1 MAYER
6 VILEL
11 QIGGRRWLIADT
23 AGELTDDGASKPVQ
37 PGLPSEI
44 PDAALDFLSAAEPLS
59 ILVEQLRLPG
69 LGALS
74 LDLPLTATLAA
85 LPTSTSTWQQRRPLL
100 TLTANTWTRAPG
112 EYLTADLTADTTPED
127 LATWPPP
134 SATMSPATWPLG
146 VGSTTRAS
154 DGSAYPVVFGAPGVY
169 TSSDGTS
176 LTARASPAYSIDPS
190 SAGNRILVVASDPV
204 QATTVTVVD
213 PSDGTTATGTIS
225 TSTDGLG
232 RRVAVATVPAA
243 HTILPLTDQ
252 TYRVI
257 WDAGAGLYSET
268 SRTATWTATEACL
281 YFLRRSGVRIDRP
294 RWRGLADDLDGF
306 ILAGATEKAVQPWS
320 YLLDAVLPLLP
331 ISLILGPDGWRPV
344 LFRHSWPAA
353 HARAHL
359 QVRPG
364 ELYEATQRET
374 TGQLTP
380 TIRLSWAY
388 DADAD
393 AFRETLSCVG
403 DPAERGTGVQTSAYT
418 LAAYSRWLATQA
430 SNTNALQEPPAYT
443 WEADNIYDRATA
455 ARVVSWWTVARALPA
470 TILTYPASP
479 NLLDLDLGDPVLL
492 TDGTQGLSRAPALVE
507 GFPLAR
513 RSSPTIR
520 LRLLPSPLLP
530 SYL

>member
-1 MAYER
+1 MESNFSDR
-6 VILEL
+6 VKDVISYSREEALRL
-11 QIGGRRWLIADT
+11 GHDYIGPEHLLLGLIRE
-23 AGELTDDGASKPVQ
+23 GEGKAIK
-37 PGLPSEI
+37 
-44 PDAALDFLSAAEPLS
+44 
-59 ILVEQLRLPG
+59 ILVQ
-69 LGALS
+69 
-74 LDLPLTATLAA
+74 
-85 LPTSTSTWQQRRPLL
+85 
-100 TLTANTWTRAPG
+100 
-112 EYLTADLTADTTPED
+112 
-127 LATWPPP
+127 
-134 SATMSPATWPLG
+134 LG
-146 VGSTTRAS
+146 VDLNKLRK
-154 DGSAYPVVFGAPGVY
+154 
-169 TSSDGTS
+169 
-176 LTARASPAYSIDPS
+176 SIEN
-190 SAGNRILVVASDPV
+190 AIK
-204 QATTVTVVD
+204 
-213 PSDGTTATGTIS
+213 GTTAITNSGTVTKNSTGNITSTGAFNATGNVNLAANITEATGTVGQI
-225 TSTDGLG
+225 TDGLG
-232 RRVAVATVPAA
+232 RRVATATVPALDP
-243 HTILPLTDQ
+243 ILPLTDQ

-257 WDAGAGLYSET
+257 WSAGAGLYSET
-268 SRTATWTATEACL
+268 SRTSTWTATEACL

-294 RWRGLADDLDGF
+294 RWRDLADDLDGF
-306 ILAGATEKAVQPWS
+306 ILAGATEKAVQPWT

-393 AFRETLSCVG
+393 AFRETMSCVG

-418 LAAYSRWLATQA
+418 LAAYSRWMTTQA

-455 ARVVSWWTVARALPA
+455 ARVVSWWTLARARPA

-492 TDGTQGLSRAPALVE
+492 TDSTQGLSRAPALVE
-507 GFPLAR
+507 GLPLAR